1 MATDSPS
8 GVVKRWVI
16 DDLEAY
22 RKEHAGDA
30 PSSKYRFF
38 QTTEKAANPGRAN
51 QGAPPGREASPRIR
65 HLAARRARLRWMTR
79 HARDAGT
86 RARFASSDARQRY
99 QAASE
104 RCGAQAS
111 PISASARGFGCAS
124 NRCSTR

>member
-38 QTTEKAANPGRAN
+38 QTTEKAANPGKSPTREHRRVAKRPRA
-51 QGAPPGREASPRIR
+51 S
-65 HLAARRARLRWMTR
+65 
-79 HARDAGT
+79 GT
-86 RARFASSDARQRY
+86 
-99 QAASE
+99 
-104 RCGAQAS
+104 
-111 PISASARGFGCAS
+111 
-124 NRCSTR
+124 